1 MKFLLDHTILG
12 FCWLD
17 LIALVVLVCVFFYV
31 RSKMKDL
38 KAEKEALEGQLA
50 GTDAAAAVSEASAAE
65 SAAAAKE

>member
-17 LIALVVLVCVFFYV
+17 LIAAVILVCVIFYV

-38 KAEKEALEGQLA
+38 KEQKEKLEESLSA
-50 GTDAAAAVSEASAAE
+50 VDATTAVDQP
-65 SAAAAKE
+65 KP